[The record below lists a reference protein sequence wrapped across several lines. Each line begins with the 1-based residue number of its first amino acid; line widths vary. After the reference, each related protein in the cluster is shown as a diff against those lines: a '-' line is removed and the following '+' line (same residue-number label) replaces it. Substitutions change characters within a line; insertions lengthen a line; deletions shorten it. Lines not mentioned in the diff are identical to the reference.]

1 MVKISDEIVRLIAK
15 EDNVVV
21 LASVNASGIPNISPR
36 YVMMIL
42 DDEKL
47 VFADLYMNKTFANIK
62 KWSKVAVAIVDKAN
76 RGGFQ
81 LKGDVEKITD
91 PNIIVQCTKKL
102 KVLKFDSIPI
112 FVWAL
117 GVREIYSIAP
127 SALSKMPLFSV
138 YG

>member
-1 MVKISDEIVRLIAK
+1 MVKISDEIVSLIAK
-15 EDNVVV
+15 EGNLVV
-21 LASVNASGIPNISPR
+21 LASVDAFGTPNISPR

-47 VFADLYMNKTFANIK
+47 VFADVYMNKTFANIK
-62 KWSKVAVAIVDKAN
+62 RWPKVAVAIVDKIN

-81 LKGDVEKITD
+81 LKGDVEEIKD
-91 PNIIVQCTKKL
+91 PVIISQCTKKL
-102 KVLKFDSIPI
+102 KDLKFDSAPS

-117 GVREIYSIAP
+117 NIKEIYSIVP
-127 SALSKMPLFSV
+127 SELSKMPLFTV